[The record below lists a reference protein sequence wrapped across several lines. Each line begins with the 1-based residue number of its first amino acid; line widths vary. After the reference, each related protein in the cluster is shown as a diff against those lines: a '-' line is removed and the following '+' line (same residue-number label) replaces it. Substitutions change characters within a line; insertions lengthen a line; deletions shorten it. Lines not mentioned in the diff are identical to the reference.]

1 MRKYSA
7 VLVLDFETT
16 GLSPQENYPTE
27 VAVKRIDWRGVTDY
41 SSMIMLPEGVEI
53 PEKITELTGLT
64 TEKVNSEGA
73 EKEGVLVN
81 LMRLIDENTL
91 VVGHNVNFDL
101 GFLFHHFGIEPAH
114 FMCTRT
120 IEILTAPHLNASLQN
135 VYDRYFPEKRVQ
147 EHRAMSDV
155 EMTSHVLEKQV
166 DLIGKEAIQF
176 FRNRIVHM
184 PDRDL
189 VYTPHNAIVLDFAQ
203 KYDSVHTTDKLR
215 KKAFNCELLLDS
227 CEMLI
232 AEMES
237 FGDLEGYDIEDI
249 KERFEKLA
257 KEEN

>member
-7 VLVLDFETT
+7 VTILDFETT
-16 GLSPQENYPTE
+16 GLNPIVDYPTE
-27 VAVKRIDWRGVTDY
+27 VAVRRIDWRGYTDY
-41 SSMIMLPEGVEI
+41 SSMIMLPEGVGV

-73 EKEGVLVN
+73 EKEEVLVN
-81 LMRLIDENTL
+81 LMNMIDENTL
-91 VVGHNVNFDL
+91 VIAHNANFDL
-101 GFLFHHFGIEPAH
+101 GFLFHHFGIEPTH

-120 IEILTAPHLNASLQN
+120 IEILTAPHLNASLQS
-135 VYDRYFPEKRVQ
+135 VYDRYFPEKRIQ

-189 VYTPHNAIVLDFAQ
+189 VYTPHNAIILDFAQ
-203 KYDSVHTTDKLR
+203 KYDSVRTTEKLDR
-215 KKAFNCELLLDS
+215 ELSEAIDHVCALVSLCDN
-227 CEMLI
+227 I
-232 AEMES
+232 H
-237 FGDLEGYDIEDI
+237 GYDYDEYR
-249 KERFEKLA
+249 EAREFLNG
-257 KEEN
+257 EEN